1 MSQVGLTRYIY
12 LTMLLGFSVS
22 VPPYVLQYF
31 TADSAPGLLFS
42 LGNPWDYCSS
52 DSQPP
57 HILYSNNFHKAF
69 SLFVL
74 KVDD

>member
-1 MSQVGLTRYIY
+1 MSQDGSTRDIY
-12 LTMLLGFSVS
+12 LTMVLGFSLS
-22 VPPYVLQYF
+22 VPPYFLQYYTVILPQVF
-31 TADSAPGLLFS
+31 LFS
-42 LGNPWDYCSS
+42 LGNPWDYCPS